1 MLNKISLSFIV
12 PVYNVEKYILDCL
25 KSIAFQ
31 TCEEYEIII
40 VNDGSTDNSQLIIQ
54 NYISNIKNV
63 QLINKENEGISIARN
78 VGLQKANGEY
88 VCFIDS
94 DDFYKL
100 DFSQN
105 FLDICH
111 KYDLDVIR
119 GVYGIYDDESKKYL
133 SHDIPEMTYINK
145 VLKGKD
151 FLKYAINEHSN
162 EVVPWLGFY
171 KRDFLLKNNILFPR
185 NISYEEDHLFFLKV
199 LLSEGCKIYQT
210 NVEFYAY
217 RKRKGSATK
226 TPTLKQ
232 IEDIIYIVN
241 EERMLVDSLLLEKKY
256 ITFAKKYICSSF
268 YQLTS
273 IYGRLPDKDKAIVDK
288 ISLFDIEKECI
299 KYPCD
304 FHQKIKIILFTYAR
318 WFVKLI
324 YDRRMK
330 GNVNG

>member
-1 MLNKISLSFIV
+1 MPNKISLSFIV

-31 TCEEYEIII
+31 TCNEYEIVII
-40 VNDGSTDNSQLIIQ
+40 NDGSTDNSQLIIE
-54 NYISNIKNV
+54 NYIRDMRNV
-63 QLINKENEGISIARN
+63 QLINKKNEGISIARN
-78 VGLQKANGEY
+78 VGLQKAKGEY

-94 DDFYKL
+94 DDFYKI

-111 KYDLDVIR
+111 KYDLDMIR
-119 GVYGIYDDESKKYL
+119 GTYGIYDDESKQYL
-133 SHDIPEMTYINK
+133 SHDIPKMTYINK
-145 VLKGKD
+145 ILKGKD

-171 KRDFLLKNNILFPR
+171 KREFLLKNNIFFPR
-185 NISYEEDHLFFLKV
+185 YISYEEDHLFFLKA
-199 LLSEGCKIYQT
+199 LLSEECRVYQT

-232 IEDIIYIVN
+232 VEDIVYIVN
-241 EERMLVDSLLLEKKY
+241 EEKMFVNSLLLEKKY
-256 ITFAKKYICSSF
+256 IISARKYICSSF

-273 IYGRLPDKDKAIVDK
+273 IYGRLSDKDRAIVDK

-299 KYPCD
+299 KYSYD
-304 FHQKIKIILFTYAR
+304 YHQKIKIILFTYAR

-324 YDRRMK
+324 YDRRLK

>member
-1 MLNKISLSFIV
+1 MEISQNKI
-12 PVYNVEKYILDCL
+12 
-25 KSIAFQ
+25 AF
-31 TCEEYEIII
+31 
-40 VNDGSTDNSQLIIQ
+40 
-54 NYISNIKNV
+54 
-63 QLINKENEGISIARN
+63 
-78 VGLQKANGEY
+78 Y
-88 VCFIDS
+88 V
-94 DDFYKL
+94 
-100 DFSQN
+100 
-105 FLDICH
+105 
-111 KYDLDVIR
+111 
-119 GVYGIYDDESKKYL
+119 
-133 SHDIPEMTYINK
+133 
-145 VLKGKD
+145 
-151 FLKYAINEHSN
+151 
-162 EVVPWLGFY
+162 
-171 KRDFLLKNNILFPR
+171 FLLKNNILFPR

-199 LLSEGCKIYQT
+199 LLSEECKIYQT